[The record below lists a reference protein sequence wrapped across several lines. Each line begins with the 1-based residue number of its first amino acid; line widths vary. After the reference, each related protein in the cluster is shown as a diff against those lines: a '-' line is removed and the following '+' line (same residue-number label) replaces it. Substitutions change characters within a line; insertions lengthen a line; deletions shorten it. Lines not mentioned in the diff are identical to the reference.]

1 MDVSF
6 EEYRNWI
13 TKYIYNHDTREI
25 NFQNDVV
32 KRLLEKLYPNYDVVC
47 VDTKGHSAKD
57 HDYYMYSGSYKD
69 EQGREKPTTPD
80 LLICYNWDW
89 YNRDNDRIIYL
100 ATVEVKSPFGSEAIY
115 KKDFSNYYQSWY
127 EKIGQ
132 HLAAKKIDKVIFTD
146 TFKWEFY
153 KENLDSHKE
162 IVLVDRIQKGR
173 GYTYKWKDDAET
185 EFNNLKKKLEEFLK
199 H

>member
-1 MDVSF
+1 MMLYVLIQRDIA
-6 EEYRNWI
+6 RKI
-13 TKYIYNHDTREI
+13 MIIICIREPI
-25 NFQNDVV
+25 KTN
-32 KRLLEKLYPNYDVVC
+32 
-47 VDTKGHSAKD
+47 
-57 HDYYMYSGSYKD
+57 
-69 EQGREKPTTPD
+69 
-80 LLICYNWDW
+80 
-89 YNRDNDRIIYL
+89 RIIYL